1 MIRSTKELIR
11 MKSIKLAVIGV
22 LLLPALVFAHGPSRQ
37 KVTESIE
44 IDAAPDKVWAILQ
57 DFCSIKDWHP
67 AINSCQSDQFDVGA
81 IREIELANGEKI
93 AEKLFK
99 RDEEKMRMQ
108 YAMQLEKGRII
119 DGLPIATHGST
130 MTVKDN
136 GGKTTV
142 EWKGAFYRSFPGQQP
157 PPELSD
163 AACIEAVTKLYSEG
177 LQGLKAMAEK

>member
-1 MIRSTKELIR
+1 

-44 IDAAPDKVWAILQ
+44 IDAAPDEVWAILQ
-57 DFCSIKDWHP
+57 DFCSIEEWHP
-67 AINSCQSDQFDVGA
+67 SINACKSDQLDVGA
-81 IREIELANGEKI
+81 IREIELANGEVI

-99 RDEEKMRMQ
+99 RDAEKMRLQ

-119 DGLPIATHGST
+119 EGMPIATHGST
-130 MTVKDN
+130 MTVSDN

-157 PPELSD
+157 PPELSNE
-163 AACIEAVTKLYSEG
+163 ACIEAVTRLYSEG

>member
-1 MIRSTKELIR
+1 

-67 AINSCQSDQFDVGA
+67 AINGCQSDQFEVGA
-81 IREIELANGEKI
+81 IREIELAHGEKI

-108 YAMQLEKGRII
+108 YAMQLEKGRLI

-130 MTVKDN
+130 MTVIDN